1 MNQKEFESVINL
13 PANIRYEYFIKKVVD
28 SEEVWGLYEN
38 GWSVTEDDKGN
49 KLVPFWPKKEFAE
62 YCASD
67 DWGIYSTKRINL
79 TEFINEFL
87 PNFKKEGFLPSIFF
101 NNADSALLDV
111 DILIEDLKTELE
123 KY

>member
-49 KLVPFWPKKEFAE
+49 KLLPFWPKKEFAE
-62 YCASD
+62 YCATD
-67 DWGIYSTKRINL
+67 GWEIYSSKRMDL
-79 TEFINEFL
+79 YEFIDDFL
-87 PNFKKEGFLPSIFF
+87 PNLKKEGFKPSIFL
-101 NNADSALLDV
+101 NNADSAVLEV
-111 DILIEDLKTELE
+111 DILIEDLKTGLE

>member
-38 GWSVTEDDKGN
+38 GGQLLKMIKV
-49 KLVPFWPKKEFAE
+49 
-62 YCASD
+62 
-67 DWGIYSTKRINL
+67 INYFHFGL
-79 TEFINEFL
+79 RKNSRNTVQL
-87 PNFKKEGFLPSIFF
+87 MVGFKPSIFL
-101 NNADSALLDV
+101 NNADSAVLEV

>member
-49 KLVPFWPKKEFAE
+49 KLLPFWPKKEFAE
-62 YCASD
+62 YCTTD
-67 DWGIYSTKRINL
+67 GWEIYSSKSMDL
-79 TEFINEFL
+79 YEFIDDFL
-87 PNFKKEGFLPSIFF
+87 PNLKKEGFKPSIFL
-101 NNADSALLDV
+101 NNADSAVLEV

>member
-38 GWSVTEDDKGN
+38 GWSVTEDDEGN
-49 KLVPFWPKKEFAE
+49 KLLPFWPNKEFAE
-62 YCASD
+62 YCATD
-67 DWGIYSTKRINL
+67 DWEFYSSKNMDL
-79 TEFINEFL
+79 YEFIDEFL
-87 PNFKKEGFLPSIFF
+87 PNLKKEGFKPSIFL
-101 NNADSALLDV
+101 NNADSAVLEV
-111 DILIEDLKTELE
+111 DILIEDLKIELE